1 MILWSVIFV
10 VLALGGLSV
19 GLLWEGLADKIS
31 IQHRQANLLAL
42 QICEKG
48 MVEAGLE
55 IRAMKDAST
64 DGIGNVSGDYAGGAY
79 RVTAKRRVDYPDRWI
94 LTARG
99 DFGHSVKRVQSGLRR
114 RVRSDWV
121 EGLFAK
127 DELVFNG
134 TAQTDAYDSRLGT
147 WNSQAVNNDGAGPY
161 ALGGGDVG
169 SNVGIKLNGSS
180 GTIRGNAIPGPLNET
195 VTSGTPTIWG
205 DVFPRRREIPIPDV
219 PLADFEAALAV
230 NDNAQFGGGPGGGGP
245 GGGGP
250 KGPYDSKNMSLTGNG
265 GETITLTGGTY
276 FFTSVQLTGGSTI
289 EVTGPTTIYITDS
302 FDTSGG
308 TLINASGVP
317 SDLIVYAHP
326 YPLPSGSV
334 APNPGIKFGGGAGS
348 AMAVYAPE
356 MPVVVHGDGDIYGA
370 ILGSTI
376 TVMGDASFH
385 YDKALSDWDKFST
398 VTVERLYWRELSARL
413 R

>member
-10 VLALGGLSV
+10 ILALGGLSV
-19 GLLWEGLADKIS
+19 SLLWEGLADKIS

-55 IRAMKDAST
+55 IRALTDAGT

-79 RVTAKRRVDYPDRWI
+79 QVTAKRRVDYPDRWI

-169 SNVGIKLNGSS
+169 SNMGIKLNGSS
-180 GTIRGNAIPGPLNET
+180 GTIRGNAIPGPLHET

-205 DVFPRRREIPIPDV
+205 DVFPRRREIPIPVV
-219 PLADFEAALAV
+219 PLSDFEAALAV
-230 NDNAQFGGGPGGGGP
+230 NDNEATFGAGMGN
-245 GGGGP
+245 
-250 KGPYDSKNMSLTGNG
+250 KGPYDARTMSLAGKG

-276 FFTSVQLTGGSTI
+276 FFTSLQLNGGATL

-302 FDTSGG
+302 FNTSGG
-308 TLINASGVP
+308 TLTNASGVP
-317 SDLIVYAHP
+317 SDLVIYAHP
-326 YPLPSGSV
+326 YPLPKGTV

-356 MPVVVHGDGDIYGA
+356 VPIVVSGNGDVYGA

-376 TVMGDASFH
+376 TVTGDSSFH
-385 YDKALSDWDKFST
+385 YDKALSDWNKFAT
-398 VTVERLYWRELSARL
+398 VTVERLYWRDLSARL